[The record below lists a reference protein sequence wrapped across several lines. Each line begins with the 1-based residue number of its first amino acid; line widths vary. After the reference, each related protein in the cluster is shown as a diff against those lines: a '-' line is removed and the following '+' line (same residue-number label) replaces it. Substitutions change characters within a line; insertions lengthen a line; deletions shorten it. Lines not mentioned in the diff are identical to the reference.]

1 MPELPEVETVRA
13 GLATHITGNAFTSID
28 VLNSRSIRQH
38 LGGHKDF
45 EKQLV
50 GMSIRCVSRR
60 GKFLWM
66 PLLESGDET
75 DRALVMHLG
84 MSGQALLV
92 PRMSADET
100 QLRVKFGLDREDIEL
115 RFVDQRMFGG
125 VHVDHLVQVDE
136 EALPQSALH
145 IARDALDPRLDI
157 DAVIA
162 KYRKRSA
169 GVKSLLLNQELMSG
183 VGNIYADE
191 ALWLS
196 KIHYATPGERLSAK
210 QWRELIGHVQAV
222 MREAVKAGGTSFDDL
237 YVSVNGESGWFE
249 VSLNAYG
256 QENEPC
262 GRCGRPIVREAWS
275 NRSSFRCPSCQR
287 RPRSAQ

>member
-13 GLATHITGNAFTSID
+13 GLSTHITGNSFTSID
-28 VLNSRSIRQH
+28 VFNTRSIRQH
-38 LGGHKDF
+38 VGGGKDF
-45 EKQLV
+45 AKQLLDT
-50 GMSIRCVSRR
+50 SIRCVSRR

-66 PLLESGDET
+66 PLLADGEES

-92 PRMSADET
+92 PRDAENES
-100 QLRVKFGLDREDIEL
+100 QLRVKFGLNRDDIEL

-125 VHVDHLVQVDE
+125 VHVDYLVQVDD

-145 IARDALDPRLDI
+145 IARDALDPRIDV

-162 KYRKRSA
+162 KYRKRTA

-196 KIHYATPGERLSAK
+196 KIHYETPGQRLSAK
-210 QWRELIGHVQAV
+210 QWRELIGNVQDVMRKAV
-222 MREAVKAGGTSFDDL
+222 MAGGTSFDDL

-262 GRCGRPIVREAWS
+262 RRCGRPIVREAWS

-287 RPRSAQ
+287 RPRSGQ